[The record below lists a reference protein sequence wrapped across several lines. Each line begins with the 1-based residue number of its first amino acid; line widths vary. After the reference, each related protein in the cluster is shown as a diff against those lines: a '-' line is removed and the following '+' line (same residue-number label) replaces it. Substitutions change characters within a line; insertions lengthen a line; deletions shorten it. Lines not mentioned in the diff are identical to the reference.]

1 MAKSIFGRI
10 IDVLNTPLPPILPTG
25 SAKPAGKAKAAEAE
39 KPAAKSEA
47 KPAAKSKPKASAHA
61 GAPPVVVPP
70 SIVVN
75 KAGQTK
81 AIDLTAELRK
91 RQAALKAQAALAETE
106 ALKKQVAAQEAELT
120 RLRHEYEQKL
130 AEEAQLHTATPAW
143 TYTVVRGDTLWGIS
157 SKMYGKGSRWKEIY
171 EANTDKIKNPNLIY
185 PGQVFVIPDKK

>member
-1 MAKSIFGRI
+1 LAKSIFGRI

-25 SAKPAGKAKAAEAE
+25 PTKSAGKAKAAEAE
-39 KPAAKSEA
+39 KPAAKAEA
-47 KPAAKSKPKASAHA
+47 KTKSKAPTRA

-75 KAGQTK
+75 KQGQTK

-91 RQAALKAQAALAETE
+91 RQAALKEQAALAETA
-106 ALKKQVAAQEAELT
+106 ALKKKLAEQEAELT

-130 AEEAQLHTATPAW
+130 AEEAKTHTATEAW
-143 TYTVVRGDTLWGIS
+143 TYTVERGDTLWGIS

-171 EANTDKIKNPNLIY
+171 EANTDKIKNPSLIY
-185 PGQVFVIPDKK
+185 PGQVFVIPDKN